1 MLCTWEGLSYCI
13 FDTQLNVY
21 VALKHIP
28 YPSPIKDYSDL
39 NKAIDKVIKAE
50 LILQLPYKKVRCI
63 YPTQCCTLIP
73 QEWAQPE
80 QFKSQLEINHSL
92 NDLDEI
98 HSFPVK
104 EIDANCVF
112 AVPGPLSAK
121 LCEKMGQVTY
131 IHQSIPL
138 IHNVTQWQMEHSG
151 IFFAVNIHSQ
161 FIDIALCTQET
172 IKLYNTFSANSA
184 QDLVYFLMLIAQ
196 EYKLERQQINVVVSG
211 RIDDYTEELQNF
223 FGCLCRV
230 KISNTYY
237 SLELQVDIHPYFD
250 LLLSLEQCVS

>member
-1 MLCTWEGLSYCI
+1 
-13 FDTQLNVY
+13 VY
-21 VALKHIP
+21 VALKYIP
-28 YPSPIKDYSDL
+28 YPSTVKDYSDL
-39 NKAIDKVIKAE
+39 NKAIDKIIKAE

-80 QFKSQLEINHSL
+80 QFKSQLELNHSL
-92 NDLDEI
+92 NDLDEV

-138 IHNVTQWQMEHSG
+138 IHNVTQWQTERNG
-151 IFFAVNIHSQ
+151 IFFAVNIGSR
-161 FIDIALCTQET
+161 FIDVALCTPDT
-172 IKLYNTFSANSA
+172 IKLYNTFSAGSA

-196 EYKLERQQINVVVSG
+196 EYNIERQQINVVVSG
-211 RIDDYTEELQNF
+211 RVDNYIEELQVF
-223 FGCLCRV
+223 FGELCRV
-230 KISNTYY
+230 KISNSYC
-237 SLELQVDIHPYFD
+237 SLELQEYIHPYFD